1 MIRAENISF
10 AVQNHTIL
18 SDISLKIAKGQFVV
32 LIGPNGSGKS
42 SLLRCLSGWHQ
53 PQKGSVTLHNTA
65 ISKIAPHIRAQHL
78 AWLPQRLHLSEPIL
92 VQEWIASARFRF
104 QENITTRIEKSK
116 EVLCNLGIEHLAE
129 KYWNT
134 LSGGEA
140 QRVALAAM
148 KAQESEIWLL
158 DEPANHLDPAV
169 QKKVYRF
176 LVQEWQQNTGMVLV
190 THNINLLLA
199 AVPIEKYSNVIVIG
213 LQKGKQVCSISL
225 DDEELPKALS
235 EIYDLPVEKTTV
247 FGHPY
252 IVFGER

>member
-10 AVQNHTIL
+10 SVQNHTIL
-18 SDISLKIAKGQFVV
+18 SNITLDVQKGQFVV

-42 SLLRCLSGWHQ
+42 SLLRCLSGWYQ
-53 PQKGSVTLHNTA
+53 PQAGVITLHNKP
-65 ISKIAPHIRAQHL
+65 IKSIAPQVRAQHI

-104 QENITTRIEKSK
+104 QENITNRIQKAK
-116 EVLCNLGIEHLAE
+116 EVLCNLGIEHLSE

-169 QKKVYRF
+169 QKKLYRF
-176 LVQEWQQNTGMVLV
+176 LVQEWLQNTGMVLV

-213 LQKGKQVCSISL
+213 LQKGKQVFSLSL

-235 EIYDLPVEKTTV
+235 EIYELPVEKTTV

-252 IVFGER
+252 IFFGER